1 VLIKIKDTKDV
12 ERWVNPS
19 YIRVVRGKKAVTEI
33 WVQGMATPIL
43 VSHSADEVAAVVN
56 AAGAGDAP
64 YIAENDDVNNGTDV
78 ATFLTLL
85 S

>member
-1 VLIKIKDTKDV
+1 MLIKIKDNKGI

-33 WVQGMATPIL
+33 WVQGQATPIL
-43 VSHSADEVAAVVN
+43 VTFSADEVAAVVN
-56 AAGAGDAP
+56 AAGASDPPILPDAP
-64 YIAENDDVNNGTDV
+64 LADDGT
-78 ATFLTLL
+78 AAFLTLL